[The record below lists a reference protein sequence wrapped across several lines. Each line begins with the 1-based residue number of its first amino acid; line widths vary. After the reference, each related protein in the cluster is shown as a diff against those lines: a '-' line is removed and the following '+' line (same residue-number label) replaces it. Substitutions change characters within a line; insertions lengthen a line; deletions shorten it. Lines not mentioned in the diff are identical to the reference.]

1 MLKRQDTIERDVV
14 VFEFTKN
21 SKPPAKPEPTLIEE
35 VRISYVEIS
44 IYNMNGPL
52 CIFRS
57 NPWSKKS
64 PN

>member
-21 SKPPAKPEPTLIEE
+21 SKSPAKPEPTVIEE
-35 VRISYVEIS
+35 VRVFYAEIP
-44 IYNMNGPL
+44 IYNINGPI

-57 NPWSKKS
+57 NP
-64 PN
+64 